1 MLISS
6 SPAVDGFRNL
16 LEGEESQG
24 ERHWVCCVTCG
35 HGNAQRVFDGS
46 RSGRAGPRETE
57 TDDAKLLLAFHAHTC
72 PIVAGLGA
80 SGFPDSLKPALG
92 KLLYSGNLQ
101 RLPNQGVARLASTQ
115 QNCSVPDGEEYRNFV
130 STLQMFSES
139 ALISVQAPCMLP
151 GLCEFVCALALLG
164 LVGLGSVVSSIR
176 SGSCLPSVPS
186 SAEVLES
193 PGRD

>member
-24 ERHWVCCVTCG
+24 ERHWVYCVTCG

-57 TDDAKLLLAFHAHTC
+57 TDDAKLLLAFRAHTC

-80 SGFPDSLKPALG
+80 SGFPDSFKPALG
-92 KLLYSGNLQ
+92 QTVVSRKLQ
-101 RLPNQGVARLASTQ
+101 WLPNQGVARLASTQ
-115 QNCSVPDGEEYRNFV
+115 QNCSVPDGEECRNFV

-139 ALISVQAPCMLP
+139 ALISEKLDVSKVTSLQKVLRPPTMDCKTSA
-151 GLCEFVCALALLG
+151 
-164 LVGLGSVVSSIR
+164 GSFQ
-176 SGSCLPSVPS
+176 C
-186 SAEVLES
+186 
-193 PGRD
+193 